1 MDDVSEMLEP
11 IRDAIDG
18 DYDEMIRNNPET
30 DPITA
35 ARSEARESFPQLY
48 ASEEAVEKAEQRS
61 MA

>member
-1 MDDVSEMLEP
+1 MLEP